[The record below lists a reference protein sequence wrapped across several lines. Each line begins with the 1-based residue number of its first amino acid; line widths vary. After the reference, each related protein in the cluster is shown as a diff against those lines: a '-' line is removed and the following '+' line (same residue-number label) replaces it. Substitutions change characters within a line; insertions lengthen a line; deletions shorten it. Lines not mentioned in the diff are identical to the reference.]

1 MSGTSKRLLFSTKG
15 FSVCGN
21 KCWKIMLHLTDQQ
34 FFYNFFIIFEKVFK
48 MLTGRNLVTEYL
60 SSVCLFKGETHAI
73 LALPG
78 SITLLK
84 LSLIAMANGFLK
96 KIGDGITSFG
106 GILPLDFLL
115 SIFLKSVLH
124 TSRNLGGCLQL
135 WAFFLCYFSF
145 QWTGFYMITAF
156 VMKELNIVCFCMITF
171 TSNLATFIFFVLA
184 K

>member
-1 MSGTSKRLLFSTKG
+1 
-15 FSVCGN
+15 
-21 KCWKIMLHLTDQQ
+21 MLHLTDQQ

-60 SSVCLFKGETHAI
+60 SSVCIFKGETHAI

-96 KIGDGITSFG
+96 TIGDSIISFG

-115 SIFLKSVLH
+115 SIFLKSCS
-124 TSRNLGGCLQL
+124 TSQAETLEGGCLQL
-135 WAFFLCYFSF
+135 
-145 QWTGFYMITAF
+145 
-156 VMKELNIVCFCMITF
+156 
-171 TSNLATFIFFVLA
+171 
-184 K
+184 

>member
-60 SSVCLFKGETHAI
+60 SSVCIFKGETHAI

-96 KIGDGITSFG
+96 KIGDSIISFG
-106 GILPLDFLL
+106 EILPLDFLL
-115 SIFLKSVLH
+115 SIFLKSCS
-124 TSRNLGGCLQL
+124 TSQAETLVAVYSCEL
-135 WAFFLCYFSF
+135 FFY
-145 QWTGFYMITAF
+145 
-156 VMKELNIVCFCMITF
+156 V
-171 TSNLATFIFFVLA
+171 IFLFNGLVSIW
-184 K
+184 